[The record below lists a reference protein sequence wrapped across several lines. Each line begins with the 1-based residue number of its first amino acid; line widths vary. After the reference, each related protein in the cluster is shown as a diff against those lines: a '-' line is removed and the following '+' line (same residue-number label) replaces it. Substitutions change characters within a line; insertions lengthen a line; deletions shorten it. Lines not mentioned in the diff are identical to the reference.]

1 MGNASS
7 IDMMRRC
14 VGLEVAQ
21 PIVKSLA
28 GATQHVF
35 EVSTHDFGR
44 HGRERERLLLEAI
57 IVVGIPF

>member
-14 VGLEVAQ
+14 VGMEVAQ

-35 EVSTHDFGR
+35 EVSKHGFRRRGR
-44 HGRERERLLLEAI
+44 CAAVRSNI
-57 IVVGIPF
+57 

>member
-7 IDMMRRC
+7 VDMMRRC
-14 VGLEVAQ
+14 VGMEVAQ

-35 EVSTHDFGR
+35 EVSKHDFGR
-44 HGRERERLLLEAI
+44 HVSQLLPLGAS
-57 IVVGIPF
+57 IVLV

>member
-44 HGRERERLLLEAI
+44 HES
-57 IVVGIPF
+57 